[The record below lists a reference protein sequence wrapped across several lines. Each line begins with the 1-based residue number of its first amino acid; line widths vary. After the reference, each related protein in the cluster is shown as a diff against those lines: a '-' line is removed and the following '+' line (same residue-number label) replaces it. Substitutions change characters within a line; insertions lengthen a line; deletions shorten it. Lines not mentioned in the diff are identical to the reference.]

1 MREEQR
7 RRGRGDR
14 PLTLLFPRLRGRRE
28 GRPLH
33 PREATATLLIVLLL
47 LCTCVALPLS
57 GACSQEP
64 QASPGGARSG
74 SVSTWLAGER

>member
-1 MREEQR
+1 MGEDQR
-7 RRGRGDR
+7 RRGSGER
-14 PLTLLFPRLRGRRE
+14 PLTLFFPRPRGRHE
-28 GRPLH
+28 GRPLR

-47 LCTCVALPLS
+47 LCACVALPLS

-74 SVSTWLAGER
+74 PVSTWLADDR

>member
-1 MREEQR
+1 MGEDR
-7 RRGRGDR
+7 RRHGRR
-14 PLTLLFPRLRGRRE
+14 EPPLTLLPRPRGRHE
-28 GRPLH
+28 GRPLR

-47 LCTCVALPLS
+47 LCACVALPLS

-74 SVSTWLAGER
+74 PVSTWLASER